1 MSLVPTILIVEDLF
15 TGDISE
21 KIDSEGKCLES
32 HHPGS
37 LSMKFHPEYDVGVDW
52 DNWTILFQGFGYLK
66 WDPV

>member
-37 LSMKFHPEYDVGVDW
+37 LSMKFHPEYDVGVD
-52 DNWTILFQGFGYLK
+52 
-66 WDPV
+66 